1 MKILLVLL
9 VICVV
14 AIYAEPPR
22 FNRRFNVRAFAR
34 QEAAPPSGNG
44 YNYAQP
50 EQQPEEKPSD
60 NGYHYPTPEYGL
72 PDPDSQPPPA
82 PEEPTTPEPESTTE
96 EEDLNEVDTES
107 ETVETPQVEDAQA
120 DQLRRANLRQRGR
133 KGRPLK
139 LVALPET
146 PVQYQRLV
154 YYTPVQQSFA
164 RLEQQPIAVPVA
176 IPQQG
181 FSYSTQVFQQN
192 W

>member
-1 MKILLVLL
+1 M
-9 VICVV
+9 CAV
-14 AIYAEPPR
+14 AVYAEPPR
-22 FNRRFNVRAFAR
+22 FQRRLNVRPFAR
-34 QEAAPPSGNG
+34 QEVAAPSGNG
-44 YNYAQP
+44 YNYGPP
-50 EQQPEEKPSD
+50 EEPKPEEKPS
-60 NGYHYPTPEYGL
+60 NGGYHYPTPEYGL

-82 PEEPTTPEPESTTE
+82 PEEPTTAEPETTTE

-107 ETVETPQVEDAQA
+107 ETVETPQIEDTQA

-139 LVALPET
+139 LVELPET

-176 IPQQG
+176 LPQQG
-181 FSYSTQVFQQN
+181 FAYSTQVFQQN